1 MTYEKFVDYVRDRIE
16 KLLNSD
22 NIVKIHKVLK
32 NNDVELDALTVLNK
46 ASNVSPT
53 IYLNK
58 YYEDYMKGYE
68 LDYIIQEIYDLYEEH
83 SKQLNF
89 NINVFKDYSKICNR
103 IAFKLIN
110 TKSNEKLLNDIPSVP
125 FLDLS
130 IVFYCLLDNDYLGNA
145 TALIHN
151 IHMDMWNVSVKE
163 LYKQAK
169 ENTPALLG
177 CELKS
182 MNDMIKEMLI
192 YDLQE
197 TIYEKDDRYDKN
209 CNMPGP
215 EVVAEGIMKDIV
227 DEKNPVS
234 MYVLTNKI
242 RTNGAVCMIYD
253 NVLKN
258 FAKEMKKDLFILP
271 SSVHEVI
278 LVPVADGIT
287 REELENMVKEVNDNE
302 LDEID
307 ILSDHIYYYSL
318 SDEKITM

>member
-46 ASNVSPT
+46 YSNVSPT

-83 SKQLNF
+83 SKKLNF

-130 IVFYCLLDNDYLGNA
+130 IVFYCLLDNDYLGSA
-145 TALIHN
+145 TAIIHN

-163 LYKQAK
+163 LYRQAK
-169 ENTPALLG
+169 KNTPILLG

-192 YDLQE
+192 CDLQE

-209 CNMPGP
+209 CNIPGP
-215 EVVAEGIMKDIV
+215 EVVAEGLMKNIV

-234 MYVLTNKI
+234 MYVLTNKL

-253 NVLKN
+253 NVIKN
-258 FAKEMKKDLFILP
+258 FAKKIKKDLFILP

-287 REELENMVKEVNDNE
+287 REELENMVKEVNNNE

-307 ILSDHIYYYSL
+307 ILSDHIYFYSL
-318 SDEKITM
+318 KDEKITM

>member
-182 MNDMIKEMLI
+182 MSDMIKEMLI
-192 YDLQE
+192 CDLQE

-215 EVVAEGIMKDIV
+215 EVVAEGLMKDIV

-253 NVLKN
+253 NVIKN

-318 SDEKITM
+318 KDEKITM